1 MKAIRIHRFGSP
13 EVMSLEEIDTPEP
26 SDDQVLI
33 QVDAAS
39 VGPWDGWIRAGKSV
53 LPQPLPLT
61 LGSDVTGRVISLAPG
76 VRGLEIC
83 DEVFGVTN
91 KRFTGGYAEYALANA
106 SMIARRPS
114 GLGAESAAAAP
125 VVAVTALQM
134 LFDHG
139 ALRAGQRVLIHGAA
153 GSVGACAV
161 QLALQA
167 GAYVVGTD
175 VGRNLDYLRSLGL
188 KDVVDV
194 RTDRFDNIAE
204 PVDLVIDTVGGD
216 VLSRSLPLLRPGGTL
231 VSSVAQPDTLE
242 AERRK
247 VRALFMLV
255 DVTTRALTVIA
266 DRMVKNQLTVRI
278 GSVVPLSEARRAHEM
293 LEGTVPRPPGKV
305 VLAVGGARARA

>member
-13 EVMSLEEIDTPEP
+13 EVMSLEEIDMPEP

-33 QVDAAS
+33 QLEAAS

-61 LGSDVTGRVISLAPG
+61 LGSDLTGRVISLGPS
-76 VRGLEIC
+76 VRGFEIG
-83 DEVFGVTN
+83 DDVFGVSN
-91 KRFTGGYAEYALANA
+91 KRFTGAYAEYALANA
-106 SMIARRPS
+106 SMIARRPR
-114 GLGAESAAAAP
+114 GLDAQSAAAAP

-167 GAYVVGTD
+167 GAIVVGTD
-175 VGRNLDYLRSLGL
+175 VAQGLDYLRSLGVEH
-188 KDVVDV
+188 VVDA
-194 RTDRFDNIAE
+194 RTDRFYGMVE

-216 VLSRSLPLLRPGGTL
+216 ALGRSLPLLRPGGIL
-231 VSSVAQPDTLE
+231 VSSVAQPD
-242 AERRK
+242 AADAQRRK
-247 VRALFMLV
+247 VRASFMLV
-255 DVTTRALTVIA
+255 DVTTRALTAIA
-266 DRMVKNQLTVRI
+266 ERMVKKHLTVRI
-278 GSVVPLSEARRAHEM
+278 GSVIPLAEARRAHEM
-293 LEGTVPRPPGKV
+293 LEGTVPRPPGKL
-305 VLAVGGARARA
+305 VLSVH